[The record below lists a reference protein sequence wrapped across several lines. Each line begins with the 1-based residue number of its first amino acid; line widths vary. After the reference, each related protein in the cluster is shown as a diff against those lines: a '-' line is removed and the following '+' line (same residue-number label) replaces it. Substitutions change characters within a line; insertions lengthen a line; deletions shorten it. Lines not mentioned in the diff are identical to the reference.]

1 MNDNKVY
8 YDFNEIDLT
17 KVVKYE
23 RREFCGDYYLYL
35 VDISVDWD
43 CPYEVTK
50 SMIVDTGRGLVFEKI
65 IRLIWLY
72 RNAGIP
78 IPEHLKKF
86 SPIKRIPTF
95 IEIDEEDLK

>member
-8 YDFNEIDLT
+8 YDWNEIDLT

-23 RREFCGDYYLYL
+23 RRELMGNYYLYL
-35 VDISVDWD
+35 VDIGVDW
-43 CPYEVTK
+43 
-50 SMIVDTGRGLVFEKI
+50 
-65 IRLIWLY
+65 
-72 RNAGIP
+72 AGIP